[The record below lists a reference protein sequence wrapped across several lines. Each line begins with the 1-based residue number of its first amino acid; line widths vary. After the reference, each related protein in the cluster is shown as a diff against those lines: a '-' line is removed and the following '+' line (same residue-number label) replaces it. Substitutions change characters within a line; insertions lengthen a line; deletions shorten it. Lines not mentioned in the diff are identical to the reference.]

1 MERRIDLHMHSN
13 LSDGVLTPKEIIDTA
28 KENGVDTIC
37 IADHDTIEAYTKE
50 LIEYAKE
57 NGINLIKGVEISTK
71 DKVGVHVLGYNIDI
85 NNKELKDTLYKLRNS
100 RHIYLHDVSKALNKI
115 GYKVN
120 IEELDKVDAVTK
132 AHIAEDVVSNIE
144 NKELLLKT
152 FNYIPNKGE
161 FIETIM
167 NEGCPA
173 YVLKNTVTP
182 KVAAE
187 VIRKAGGKAVLAHP
201 VGFKYEDDLEI
212 KDVQKIVDDMNP
224 DGIEANYLYVD
235 RNDNRVD
242 EVEKWREFAK
252 KNNKFVTIGS
262 DFHKKD
268 GLRPEIGFVNWDIDI
283 SNQELEEIINNIIE

>member
-85 NNKELKDTLYKLRNS
+85 NNEELKDTLYKLRNS

-152 FNYIPNKGE
+152 FNHIPNKGE

-212 KDVQKIVDDMNP
+212 KDVQEIVDDMNP
-224 DGIEANYLYVD
+224 DTIIMWIEM
-235 RNDNRVD
+235 
-242 EVEKWREFAK
+242 
-252 KNNKFVTIGS
+252 
-262 DFHKKD
+262 
-268 GLRPEIGFVNWDIDI
+268 
-283 SNQELEEIINNIIE
+283 IIE

>member
-85 NNKELKDTLYKLRNS
+85 NNEELKDTLYKLRNS

-152 FNYIPNKGE
+152 FNQKNSIIIKGLG
-161 FIETIM
+161 FM
-167 NEGCPA
+167 N
-173 YVLKNTVTP
+173 L
-182 KVAAE
+182 
-187 VIRKAGGKAVLAHP
+187 
-201 VGFKYEDDLEI
+201 F
-212 KDVQKIVDDMNP
+212 
-224 DGIEANYLYVD
+224 
-235 RNDNRVD
+235 
-242 EVEKWREFAK
+242 
-252 KNNKFVTIGS
+252 
-262 DFHKKD
+262 
-268 GLRPEIGFVNWDIDI
+268 
-283 SNQELEEIINNIIE
+283 